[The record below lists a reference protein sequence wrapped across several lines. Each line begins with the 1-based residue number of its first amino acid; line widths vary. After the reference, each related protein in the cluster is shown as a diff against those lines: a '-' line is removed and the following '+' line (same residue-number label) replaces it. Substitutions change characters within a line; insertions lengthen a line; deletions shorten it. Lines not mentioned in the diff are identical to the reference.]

1 MNRRIEDDL
10 KVNVAEIKEIIA
22 DVKAEIKAN
31 VGHIKT
37 ELVDIK
43 GEVYR
48 VIGMLIGEVDVV
60 EHVLKH
66 LHETIQDLVKIVRR
80 N

>member
-1 MNRRIEDDL
+1 M
-10 KVNVAEIKEIIA
+10 AEIKAIIA

-31 VGHIKT
+31 VGHLKT

-66 LHETIQDLVKIVRR
+66 LHETIQELVKIVRR